1 MDPYCTFHILC
12 LYPNHIVPTL
22 WTEDCKVQGTN
33 QHILHF
39 SCDQHF
45 VPIPYCTVLHRIAPY
60 CSLKLC
66 SHQSAYLA
74 LSLWSAFC
82 AQCHPAL
89 LCKYNANICCQQV
102 PPSFHCNDAQLSK
115 RKHFYEVWP
124 QVSQNILHWSVRK
137 HSWKNDLIGA
147 FQVLLGHKE
156 AGVVRWWT
164 LKWKRL
170 PKSPEQPKTHNNRCS
185 SSQNR
190 TEQKKSIFYNF
201 GRSFTTWFVEFAL
214 NFVKSF
220 CHELVTTCLHSLACP
235 IWKALQICSAVC
247 LISFDQLCAVC
258 AIK

>member
-1 MDPYCTFHILC
+1 MYHIVPSTYCACTQTILYQRCGLRTAKCRGPISISCIFPVTSILYQYRIAPYCTVLHHIAASS
-12 LYPNHIVPTL
+12 YAH
-22 WTEDCKVQGTN
+22 TN
-33 QHILHF
+33 QHILH
-39 SCDQHF
+39 SPCDQHF
-45 VPIPYCTVLHRIAPY
+45 VHNAI
-60 CSLKLC
+60 
-66 SHQSAYLA
+66 
-74 LSLWSAFC
+74 
-82 AQCHPAL
+82 L
-89 LCKYNANICCQQV
+89 LCCRYNANICCQQV

-190 TEQKKSIFYNF
+190 TEQKKSIF
-201 GRSFTTWFVEFAL
+201 L
-214 NFVKSF
+214 
-220 CHELVTTCLHSLACP
+220 
-235 IWKALQICSAVC
+235 
-247 LISFDQLCAVC
+247 
-258 AIK
+258 